1 MGQSFFTVILQ
12 EFRMIRNLMVAGL
25 VALVGGLAVAAEL
38 KSGPQSGEK
47 LPGPFHPLN
56 VNGDKAGEKQCLYCK
71 FGDSPVAMVFARTP
85 ECPMTQKLIK
95 AIDAAAAKNAKSEM
109 GAYVVFLTD
118 DDKAA
123 DKLKAFAE
131 KENLKNVILAVD
143 NPSGPNKY
151 NVSKDAD
158 LTVVLY
164 SERTAK
170 ANMAFEKGKIT
181 DKDITAVEAGITS
194 LTAPVKK

>member
-1 MGQSFFTVILQ
+1 MV
-12 EFRMIRNLMVAGL
+12 RNLMIAGL
-25 VALVGGLAVAAEL
+25 VALVSGLAAAAEL
-38 KSGPQSGEK
+38 KSGPQTGEK

-85 ECPMTQKLIK
+85 DCPQTQKLIK
-95 AIDAAAAKNAKSEM
+95 SIDAATAKAGKGEI
-109 GAYVVFLTD
+109 GAFVVFLTD
-118 DDKAA
+118 DDKVA

-151 NVSKDAD
+151 NVSKEAD

-164 SERTAK
+164 TERTTK

-181 DKDITAVEAGITS
+181 DKDITAVEEGIS
-194 LTAPVKK
+194 KLAPAKK

>member
-1 MGQSFFTVILQ
+1 
-12 EFRMIRNLMVAGL
+12 MIRNLMIAGI

-38 KSGPQSGEK
+38 KSGPQAGEK

-85 ECPMTQKLIK
+85 ECEMTQKLI
-95 AIDAAAAKNAKSEM
+95 ISLEAAAAKNAKSEM
-109 GAYVVFLTD
+109 GTFVVFLTD

-131 KENLKNVILAVD
+131 KAKLKNVILAVD

-181 DKDITAVEAGITS
+181 DKDIEAVNAGITK
-194 LTAPVKK
+194 LVPATK

>member
-1 MGQSFFTVILQ
+1 
-12 EFRMIRNLMVAGL
+12 MIRKLMTVGL
-25 VALVGGLAVAAEL
+25 VSLVGGLAMAAEL
-38 KSGPQSGEK
+38 KSGPQAGDK

-56 VNGDKAGEKQCLYCK
+56 VNGEKAGQKNCLYCQ

-85 ECPMTQKLIK
+85 DDAQTQKLIK
-95 AIDAAAAKNAKSEM
+95 AIDAAAAKTKSDI
-109 GAYVVFLTD
+109 GAFVVFLTD

-131 KENLKNVILAVD
+131 KEKLKKVILAVD

-158 LTVVLY
+158 VTVVLY
-164 SERTAK
+164 SERVAK
-170 ANMAFEKGKIT
+170 ANMAFEKGKVT
-181 DKDITAVEAGITS
+181 DKDITAVEEGIAS
-194 LTAPVKK
+194 KLASSKK

>member
-1 MGQSFFTVILQ
+1 MV
-12 EFRMIRNLMVAGL
+12 RNLMIAGL

-38 KSGPQSGEK
+38 KSGPQAGEK

-71 FGDSPVAMVFARTP
+71 FGDSPVAMVFARSADD
-85 ECPMTQKLIK
+85 EMTQKLIVSL
-95 AIDAAAAKNAKSEM
+95 DAAAAKNAKAEL
-109 GAYVVFLTD
+109 GTFVVFLTD

-123 DKLKAFAE
+123 DKLKAFAD
-131 KENLKNVILAVD
+131 KAKLKNVILAVD

-170 ANMAFEKGKIT
+170 ANMAFEKGKLT
-181 DKDITAVEAGITS
+181 DKDIEAVNAGIS
-194 LTAPVKK
+194 KIIPASK

>member
-1 MGQSFFTVILQ
+1 
-12 EFRMIRNLMVAGL
+12 MIAGL
-25 VALVGGLAVAAEL
+25 VALVGGLAAAADL
-38 KSGPQSGEK
+38 KSGPQAGDK

-56 VNGDKAGEKQCLYCK
+56 VNGDKAGEKACLYCK

-85 ECPMTQKLIK
+85 DCPMTQKLIK
-95 AIDAAAAKNAKSEM
+95 SIDAKTGKGEV
-109 GAYVVFLTD
+109 GAFVVFLTD

-131 KENLKNVILAVD
+131 KEKLKNVILSVD

-151 NVSKDAD
+151 NVSKEAD
-158 LTVVLY
+158 LTIVLY
-164 SERTAK
+164 TERTAK

-181 DKDITAVEAGITS
+181 DKDITAVEEGIS
-194 LTAPVKK
+194 KLEGKSKK